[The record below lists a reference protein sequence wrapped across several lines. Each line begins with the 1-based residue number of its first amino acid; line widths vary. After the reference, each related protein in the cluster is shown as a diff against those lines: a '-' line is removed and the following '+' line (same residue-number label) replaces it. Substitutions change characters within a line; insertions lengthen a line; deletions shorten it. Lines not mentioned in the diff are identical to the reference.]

1 MKISITK
8 IGVRPIG
15 RPRAAGVSK
24 DRISG
29 QETGMAERVVKTI
42 QRVVLVAL
50 GTFILL
56 GLVAISVPN
65 RFVES
70 LGLGHTATA
79 GPPPGTGQEQV
90 LLNRSE

>member
-1 MKISITK
+1 
-8 IGVRPIG
+8 
-15 RPRAAGVSK
+15 
-24 DRISG
+24 
-29 QETGMAERVVKTI
+29 MAERTVKTI

-50 GTFILL
+50 GTLFLL

-70 LGLGHTATA
+70 LGLDHTHTA
-79 GPPPGTGQEQV
+79 GPPGETGQDQA